1 MRYLPG
7 AGAGGVG
14 WTRSGGG
21 LTRCAGAK
29 MPSSVAITDMP
40 ACAPT
45 AVSAMLS
52 RGDGRRGKHTTEEAK
67 QDPQCV
73 ER

>member
-1 MRYLPG
+1 MRCLRG
-7 AGAGGVG
+7 AGAGGAG
-14 WTRSGGG
+14 WTRCAGG

-29 MPSSVAITDMP
+29 MPSSVTTTDMP

-67 QDPQCV
+67 QDPQCT